1 MEDSQAR
8 LANGAIARQYSG
20 QMVLLMAEIQQVN
33 NDNDKTHNSMCTIR
47 TSDNMTMNVILP
59 AGENLCDTKFM
70 QVKGRYNKSD
80 NTITAERISRANDA
94 FDMSNYDRLV
104 QKAQQ
109 FTKLFTS

>member
-1 MEDSQAR
+1 MENSQAR
-8 LANGAIARQYSG
+8 LANGAIASQYEG
-20 QMVLLMAEIQQVN
+20 QMVLLMAEIQQSNN
-33 NDNDKTHNSMCTIR
+33 NDNNMCTIR